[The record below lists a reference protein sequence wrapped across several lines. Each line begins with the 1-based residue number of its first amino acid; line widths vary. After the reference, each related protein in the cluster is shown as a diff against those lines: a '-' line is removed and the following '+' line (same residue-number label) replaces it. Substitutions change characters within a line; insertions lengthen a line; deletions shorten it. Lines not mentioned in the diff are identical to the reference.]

1 MVSPKQLTL
10 LAAAGVA
17 ASLFLAQPARALTAI
32 AQPYLNSSSWERV
45 DAVQPIK
52 QRRCYGYRDGRRVYR
67 PCASPSYK
75 KRQRMSGYSTSRQSG
90 PYKPWSGIQLC
101 ENCPAK

>member
-32 AQPYLNSSSWERV
+32 AQPYLVSSWEGVSTLCSLLDTAGGMSIAMDGVITVPSPR
-45 DAVQPIK
+45 
-52 QRRCYGYRDGRRVYR
+52 YG
-67 PCASPSYK
+67 PSEK
-75 KRQRMSGYSTSRQSG
+75 TAAIWL
-90 PYKPWSGIQLC
+90 PY
-101 ENCPAK
+101 

>member
-1 MVSPKQLTL
+1 MFSHKQLTL

-17 ASLFLAQPARALTAI
+17 ASLVLAQPARALTAI
-32 AQPYLNSSSWERV
+32 AQPYLNSSWERV

-67 PCASPSYK
+67 PCASRSNN
-75 KRQRMSGYSTSRQSG
+75 KRKRMSGYSTSRQSG
-90 PYKPWSGIQLC
+90 PYKPWGGYEPC
-101 ENCPAK
+101 ANCPTAR